1 MTLNLK
7 SMAFVPYVDP
17 FSEVRGVVLAL
28 IFKTRRHKF
37 ALHSQPFKA
46 HCVKEGC
53 YGPYFQNSEKE
64 EEEERT
70 NTRACSALR
79 RRS

>member
-7 SMAFVPYVDP
+7 SVAIVPYVDP

-28 IFKTRRHKF
+28 IFKTRRK
-37 ALHSQPFKA
+37 K
-46 HCVKEGC
+46 
-53 YGPYFQNSEKE
+53 